1 MTIDGGA
8 GIAHP
13 RARFS
18 RVKKIEEL
26 LARAVQVSLGGLE
39 WMFHA
44 TLVVIL
50 TPTLLA
56 VLVGPGIGVIYAC
69 TQWVLSVSGGLAWY
83 PTAFGGL
90 FLGVY
95 LFPISILSGTFG
107 RHLSERVAR
116 LHQVRVAEAL
126 PHECVAIDAMVV
138 GGRPAQDR
146 QPASAA
152 ADVWVTYPLV
162 LQDAASDMLHVERSD
177 GADTPADVNAAPY
190 GMVRVGH
197 RVVAVGEV
205 RRDEPGGGP
214 YRVRARGARLVRGKA
229 PFFTV
234 REGDLASVAAV
245 LHLRETP
252 RGWGI
257 FSLAALAL
265 GLGSMIGAQSAAPP
279 WFP

>member
-1 MTIDGGA
+1 ML
-8 GIAHP
+8 AHAVEMSV
-13 RARFS
+13 RV
-18 RVKKIEEL
+18 VKKMAHCGL
-26 LARAVQVSLGGLE
+26 VAV
-39 WMFHA
+39 
-44 TLVVIL
+44 L

-56 VLVGPGIGVIYAC
+56 VLFGPGIGVIFAC
-69 TQWVLSVSGGLAWY
+69 TRWVLSVPGGLAWY

-116 LHQVRVAEAL
+116 LRQVRVAEAL
-126 PHECVAIDAMVV
+126 PHECVAIDAQVV

-146 QPASAA
+146 QPASAE
-152 ADVWVTYPLV
+152 ADVWVAYPLV
-162 LQDAASDMLHVERSD
+162 LQDAAGDVLHAERSD

-190 GMVRVGH
+190 GVVRVGY

-205 RRDEPGGGP
+205 RRDEPGAGP

-234 REGDLASVAAV
+234 RGGDLASVAAA
-245 LHLRETP
+245 LHLGETP

-257 FSLAALAL
+257 FSLAALVL
-265 GLGSMIGAQSAAPP
+265 GFGSVIGAQSAAPP